1 MKKLIIGIVVG
12 IVMGTLGTVYAFG
25 GSKDIQIY
33 TDEETKIQYIIV
45 ESWNSDGMYGVGIC
59 PRYTSSGNLYYV
71 GSKIVEQ
78 DDRYDSRKQKMY
90 SLQRLLFLL

>member
-12 IVMGTLGTVYAFG
+12 IVVGTLGTAYAFG

-45 ESWNSDGMYGVGIC
+45 EASGSYVGEYSIGIC
-59 PRYTSSGNLYYV
+59 PRYTSNGNLYYV
-71 GSKIVEQ
+71 GSKIVE
-78 DDRYDSRKQKMY
+78 
-90 SLQRLLFLL
+90 

>member
-1 MKKLIIGIVVG
+1 MKNLIIGVLVGIVVG
-12 IVMGTLGTVYAFG
+12 MLGTAYAYS

-45 ESWNSDGMYGVGIC
+45 EGSGAHLGEYGVGIC

-71 GSKIVEQ
+71 GSEIVEKG
-78 DDRYDSRKQKMY
+78 D
-90 SLQRLLFLL
+90 

>member
-12 IVMGTLGTVYAFG
+12 IVVGTLGTAYAFG

-45 ESWNSDGMYGVGIC
+45 EASGSYVGEYSVGIC
-59 PRYTSSGNLYYV
+59 PRYTSNGNLYYV
-71 GSKIVEQ
+71 GSKIVE
-78 DDRYDSRKQKMY
+78 
-90 SLQRLLFLL
+90 

>member
-12 IVMGTLGTVYAFG
+12 IVVGTLGTAYAFG

-45 ESWNSDGMYGVGIC
+45 EASGSYVGEYSVGIC

-71 GSKIVEQ
+71 GSKIVEGEE
-78 DDRYDSRKQKMY
+78 
-90 SLQRLLFLL
+90 

>member
-12 IVMGTLGTVYAFG
+12 IVVGTLGTAYAFG

-33 TDEETKIQYIIV
+33 TDEETKIQYIVV
-45 ESWNSDGMYGVGIC
+45 ESFRSNSISIC

-71 GSKIVEQ
+71 GSKIVEGGE
-78 DDRYDSRKQKMY
+78 
-90 SLQRLLFLL
+90 

>member
-12 IVMGTLGTVYAFG
+12 IIVGMLGTAYASNIG
-25 GSKDIQIY
+25 DDKKITIY

-45 ESWNSDGMYGVGIC
+45 EASGSYVGEYSVGIC
-59 PRYTSSGNLYYV
+59 PRYTSNGNLYYV

-78 DDRYDSRKQKMY
+78 DDIHDSKKQKMY
-90 SLQRLLFLL
+90 SLQ

>member
-12 IVMGTLGTVYAFG
+12 ITVGMLGTAYAFC
-25 GSKDIQIY
+25 DDRTVDIY

-45 ESWNSDGMYGVGIC
+45 EFRDTAGAGVGIC

-71 GSKIVEQ
+71 GSEVVE
-78 DDRYDSRKQKMY
+78 SGE
-90 SLQRLLFLL
+90 

>member
-12 IVMGTLGTVYAFG
+12 ITVGILSTAYAFC
-25 GSKDIQIY
+25 DDRTVDIY

-45 ESWNSDGMYGVGIC
+45 EFRSTAGAGIAIC

-71 GSKIVEQ
+71 GSKIVEGGE
-78 DDRYDSRKQKMY
+78 
-90 SLQRLLFLL
+90 

>member
-12 IVMGTLGTVYAFG
+12 IVVGMLGTAYAYYSG
-25 GSKDIQIY
+25 EKNIQIY

-45 ESWNSDGMYGVGIC
+45 ESWDLDNGYGVGIC

-71 GSKIVEQ
+71 GSEAVE
-78 DDRYDSRKQKMY
+78 K
-90 SLQRLLFLL
+90 